1 MILWAVLMAVLFIAF
16 IGGIFYLIGRLR
28 KFQWMRKAAGGKK
41 KLEILLGAVIV
52 IIPAAIVWVA
62 WGQMNAIICI
72 LHLIVFWAVSDGI
85 FALVKKS
92 RKKEFKRYYAGIT
105 AIVFTIVYLAA
116 GWYGAHHV
124 WEKNYTIETDKAVGN
139 FRVALLSD
147 SHTGTTFHGDGFSEH
162 MKEIGKQNPDVV
174 LVVGDFVDDDTTKED
189 MIRCCQALGEMKTTY
204 GVYYVFGNHDKGYY
218 PSDYR
223 GYTGDDLIAELEKN
237 GVTVLQDQNVLIDNR
252 VYIIGRQDRSE
263 DVEKGK
269 GRADMAT
276 LTQDLDDSKF
286 SIVMD
291 HQPADYEAQAAS
303 GVDLVVSGHTH
314 GGQLFPLMNIENLTG
329 LGGDDKVYG
338 YEKRGNTNFIVT
350 SGISDWAIKFKTG
363 CRSEYVLID
372 IQGK

>member
-52 IIPAAIVWVA
+52 ITPAAIVWVA

-174 LVVGDFVDDDTTKED
+174 LVAGDFVDDDTTKED

-252 VYIIGRQDRSE
+252 VYIIGRQDCSE

-314 GGQLFPLMNIENLTG
+314 GGQLFPLMNIENLTR
-329 LGGDDKVYG
+329 LGDDDKVYG

>member
-52 IIPAAIVWVA
+52 IIPAAIIWVA

-174 LVVGDFVDDDTTKED
+174 LVAGDFVDDDTTKED

-338 YEKRGNTNFIVT
+338 YEKRGNTNFVVT

>member
-174 LVVGDFVDDDTTKED
+174 LVAGDFVDDDTTKED

-276 LTQDLDDSKF
+276 LMQDLDDSKF

-314 GGQLFPLMNIENLTG
+314 GGQLFPLMNIENLTR
-329 LGGDDKVYG
+329 LGDDDKVYG

>member
-52 IIPAAIVWVA
+52 IIPAAIIWVA

-174 LVVGDFVDDDTTKED
+174 LVAGDFVDDDTTKED

>member
-105 AIVFTIVYLAA
+105 AIVFTIVYLTA

-174 LVVGDFVDDDTTKED
+174 LVAGDFVDDDTTKED
-189 MIRCCQALGEMKTTY
+189 MIRCCQALGEMKTIY

>member
-174 LVVGDFVDDDTTKED
+174 LVAGDFVDDDTTKED

-350 SGISDWAIKFKTG
+350 SGISDWTIKFKTG

>member
-174 LVVGDFVDDDTTKED
+174 LVAGDFVDDDTTKED

-252 VYIIGRQDRSE
+252 VYIIGRQDCSE

-314 GGQLFPLMNIENLTG
+314 GGQLFPLMNIENLTR
-329 LGGDDKVYG
+329 LGDDDKVYG

>member
-174 LVVGDFVDDDTTKED
+174 LVAGDFVDDDTTKED

>member
-52 IIPAAIVWVA
+52 IIPAAIIWVA

-174 LVVGDFVDDDTTKED
+174 LVAGDFVDDDTTKED

-223 GYTGDDLIAELEKN
+223 GYRGDDLIAELEKN

>member
-1 MILWAVLMAVLFIAF
+1 MILWAVLMVVLFIAF
-16 IGGIFYLIGRLR
+16 LGGIFYLIGRLR

-174 LVVGDFVDDDTTKED
+174 LVAGDFVDDDTTKED

>member
-1 MILWAVLMAVLFIAF
+1 MILWAVLMAVLFAAF
-16 IGGIFYLIGRLR
+16 IGGIFYLISRLR
-28 KFQWMRKAAGGKK
+28 KFQWLRKAAGGKK

-52 IIPAAIVWVA
+52 IIPAAIIWVA

-85 FALVKKS
+85 FALVRKS

-105 AIVFTIVYLAA
+105 AIVFTIIYLAA
-116 GWYGAHHV
+116 GWYSAHHV

-147 SHTGTTFHGDGFSEH
+147 SHTGTTFHGDGFAEH
-162 MKEIGKQNPDVV
+162 MKEIEKQNPDVV
-174 LVVGDFVDDDTTKED
+174 LVAGDFVDDDTTKED

-204 GVYYVFGNHDKGYY
+204 GVFYVFGNHDKGYY

-263 DVEKGK
+263 DVEKGN
-269 GRADMAT
+269 GRADMET
-276 LTQDLDDSKF
+276 LTKNLDDSKF

-291 HQPADYEAQAAS
+291 HQPDDYEAQTAS

-338 YEKRGNTNFIVT
+338 YEKRDNTNFIVT

-372 IQGK
+372 IQGE

>member
-85 FALVKKS
+85 FALVKKL

-174 LVVGDFVDDDTTKED
+174 LVAGDFVDDDTTKED

>member
-52 IIPAAIVWVA
+52 IIPAAIIWVA

-105 AIVFTIVYLAA
+105 AIVFTIVYLTA

-174 LVVGDFVDDDTTKED
+174 LVAGDFVDDDTTKED

>member
-52 IIPAAIVWVA
+52 ITPAAIIWVA

>member
-174 LVVGDFVDDDTTKED
+174 LVAGDFVDDDTTKED

-363 CRSEYVLID
+363 CKSEYSLVD

>member
-105 AIVFTIVYLAA
+105 AIVFTIVYLTA

-174 LVVGDFVDDDTTKED
+174 LVAGDFVDDDTTKED

-204 GVYYVFGNHDKGYY
+204 GVYYVFVNHDKGYY

-314 GGQLFPLMNIENLTG
+314 GGQLFPLMNIENLTR
-329 LGGDDKVYG
+329 LGDDDKVYG

>member
-1 MILWAVLMAVLFIAF
+1 MILWAVLMAVLFAAF
-16 IGGIFYLIGRLR
+16 IGEIFYLISRLR
-28 KFQWMRKAAGGKK
+28 KFQWVRKAAGGKK
-41 KLEILLGAVIV
+41 KLEILLGAVTV
-52 IIPAAIVWVA
+52 VIPAAIIWVA

-72 LHLIVFWAVSDGI
+72 LHLIVFWAVIDGI
-85 FALVKKS
+85 FALVRKS
-92 RKKEFKRYYAGIT
+92 RKKEFKRYYAGVT

-124 WEKNYTIETDKAVGN
+124 WEKKYTIETDKAVGN

-147 SHTGTTFHGDGFSEH
+147 SHTGTTFHGDGFVEH
-162 MKEIGKQNPDVV
+162 MKEIEKQNPDVV
-174 LVVGDFVDDDTTKED
+174 LVAGDFVDDDTTKED

-276 LTQDLDDSKF
+276 LTHNLDDSKF

-338 YEKRGNTNFIVT
+338 YEKRDNTNFIVT

-372 IQGK
+372 IQDK

>member
-1 MILWAVLMAVLFIAF
+1 MILWAVLLAVLFIAF

-174 LVVGDFVDDDTTKED
+174 LVAGDFVDDDTTKED

>member
-1 MILWAVLMAVLFIAF
+1 MILWAVLMAVLFAAF
-16 IGGIFYLIGRLR
+16 IGGIFYLISRLR
-28 KFQWMRKAAGGKK
+28 KFQWVRKAAGGKK
-41 KLEILLGAVIV
+41 KLEILLGAVTV
-52 IIPAAIVWVA
+52 IIPAAIIWVA

-174 LVVGDFVDDDTTKED
+174 LVAGDFVDDDTTKED

-314 GGQLFPLMNIENLTG
+314 GGQLFPLMKIENLTG

-338 YEKRGNTNFIVT
+338 YEKRDNTNFIVT

>member
-174 LVVGDFVDDDTTKED
+174 LVAGDFVDDDTTKED

-263 DVEKGK
+263 DVERGK

>member
-1 MILWAVLMAVLFIAF
+1 MILWAVLMVVLFIAF

-314 GGQLFPLMNIENLTG
+314 GGQLFPLMNIENLIG

>member
-52 IIPAAIVWVA
+52 IIPAAIIWVA

>member
-174 LVVGDFVDDDTTKED
+174 LVAGDFVDDDTTKED

-338 YEKRGNTNFIVT
+338 YEKRDNTNFIVT

>member
-1 MILWAVLMAVLFIAF
+1 MILWAVLMVVLFIAF

-139 FRVALLSD
+139 FRVVLLSD

-174 LVVGDFVDDDTTKED
+174 LVAGDFVDDDTTKED

>member
-174 LVVGDFVDDDTTKED
+174 LVAGDFVDDDTTKED

-223 GYTGDDLIAELEKN
+223 GYRGDDLIAELEKN

>member
-62 WGQMNAIICI
+62 WDQMNAIICI

-174 LVVGDFVDDDTTKED
+174 LVAGDFVDDDTTKED

>member
-174 LVVGDFVDDDTTKED
+174 LVAGDFVDDDTTKED

-263 DVEKGK
+263 DIEKGK

>member
-105 AIVFTIVYLAA
+105 AIVFTIVYLTA

-174 LVVGDFVDDDTTKED
+174 LVAGDFVDDDTTKED

-252 VYIIGRQDRSE
+252 VYIIGRQDCSE

-314 GGQLFPLMNIENLTG
+314 GGQLFPLMNIENLTR
-329 LGGDDKVYG
+329 LGDDDKVYG

>member
-105 AIVFTIVYLAA
+105 AIVFTIVYLTA

-174 LVVGDFVDDDTTKED
+174 LVAGDFVDDDTTKED

-204 GVYYVFGNHDKGYY
+204 GGYYVFGKHVKGYF

-350 SGISDWAIKFKTG
+350 AGISDWGIKYKTG

-372 IQGK
+372 IQGM

>member
-105 AIVFTIVYLAA
+105 AIVFTIVYLTA

>member
-1 MILWAVLMAVLFIAF
+1 MIVWAVLMAVLFIAF

-105 AIVFTIVYLAA
+105 AIVFTIVYLTA

-174 LVVGDFVDDDTTKED
+174 LVAGDFVDDDTTKED

>member
-52 IIPAAIVWVA
+52 IIPAAIIWVA

-147 SHTGTTFHGDGFSEH
+147 FHTGTTFHGDGFSEH

-174 LVVGDFVDDDTTKED
+174 LVAGDFVDDDTTKED

>member
-1 MILWAVLMAVLFIAF
+1 MILWAVLMAVLFVAF
-16 IGGIFYLIGRLR
+16 IGGIFYLISRLR
-28 KFQWMRKAAGGKK
+28 KFEWVRKAAGGKK
-41 KLEILLGAVIV
+41 KLEILISAVTV
-52 IIPAAIVWVA
+52 IIPAAAIWLA

-72 LHLIVFWAVSDGI
+72 LHLIIFWAVSDGI
-85 FALVKKS
+85 FLLIKKL
-92 RKKEFKRYYAGIT
+92 RKKEFKRYYAGIV
-105 AIVFTIVYLAA
+105 AVIFTIVYLAA
-116 GWYGAHHV
+116 GWYNAHHV
-124 WEKNYTIETDKAVGN
+124 WEKKYTIETDKAIGN

-147 SHTGTTFHGDGFSEH
+147 SHTGTTFHGDGFAEH
-162 MKEIGKQNPDVV
+162 MKEIEKQNPDVV
-174 LVVGDFVDDDTTKED
+174 LVAGDFVDDDTTKED

-263 DVEKGK
+263 DVEKGN
-269 GRADMAT
+269 GRADMTT
-276 LTQDLDDSKF
+276 LTQGLDDSKF

-291 HQPADYEAQAAS
+291 HQPDDYEAQTAS

-338 YEKRGNTNFIVT
+338 YEKRDNTNFIVT

>member
-1 MILWAVLMAVLFIAF
+1 MILWAVLMVVLFIAF

-92 RKKEFKRYYAGIT
+92 QKKEFKRYYAGIT

-139 FRVALLSD
+139 FRVVLLSD

-174 LVVGDFVDDDTTKED
+174 LVAGDFVDDDTTKED

-263 DVEKGK
+263 DVERGK

>member
-16 IGGIFYLIGRLR
+16 IGGIFYFIGRLR

-52 IIPAAIVWVA
+52 IIPAAIIWVA

-174 LVVGDFVDDDTTKED
+174 LVAGDFVDDDTTKED

>member
-105 AIVFTIVYLAA
+105 AIVFTIVYLTA

-174 LVVGDFVDDDTTKED
+174 LVAGDFVDDDTTKED